1 MEPEQK
7 LPPSV
12 MLRVPTALAPIVRQM
27 AAVYRD
33 ALKTRHGYDG
43 KQKDSGRDNPE

>member
-1 MEPEQK
+1 METEQK
-7 LPPSV
+7 VPLSV
-12 MLRVPTALAPIVRQM
+12 MLRVPTALVPIVRQM

-43 KQKDSGRDNPE
+43 KKDCGRDNPE